1 MAETVG
7 TAIDADC
14 FAALNRVIE
23 RLEFAGAA
31 ASVKRSNRASA
42 RSKIK
47 CPQMIIDLL

>member
-23 RLEFAGAA
+23 RLELP
-31 ASVKRSNRASA
+31 V
-42 RSKIK
+42 
-47 CPQMIIDLL
+47 PQPA